1 MQLSFGESIGLVRLK
16 GKGMALAYKYLIWA
30 VLLGFGGAG
39 GWLGWWY
46 ASQSLYMRSVGS
58 DILGDADIK
67 PKVLLWR
74 QLRRLVWAGAGV
86 GGGLVA
92 GMFTLTFLT
101 RFQY

>member
-1 MQLSFGESIGLVRLK
+1 M
-16 GKGMALAYKYLIWA
+16 AYKYLIWA

-86 GGGLVA
+86 GWDLALGEVA
-92 GMFTLTFLT
+92 GGAWAAWAEGWAAWGWAV
-101 RFQY
+101 